1 MRARLNDNSR
11 PAAQFLSA
19 RVETAAFYGAFA
31 LIAAIVFG
39 TLTVHPF

>member
-1 MRARLNDNSR
+1 MRAQLNDNSR
-11 PAAQFLSA
+11 PQARILSG
-19 RVETAAFYGAFA
+19 RIETAVFYGAFA